1 MTVRETSHNE
11 TQRRVN
17 AGIIDQRIVRWV
29 VLGGVLWCISLLV
42 QSSAL
47 AIATYVLLATAVLCR
62 IAVRHWATSV
72 AAERRCNIYSASIGD
87 RVTVLVRVVNRSR
100 LPIPWSLLEDILPVR
115 AIRGRPPRLKVTG
128 KPMAAVS
135 IGPGRA
141 VTAVYQVECLERGFY
156 QLGPLIV
163 EVGDPFGLERRYRIV
178 TEPHFL
184 LVYPRV
190 VTLEEWDIATRKPV
204 GEVRLSH
211 RLFEDPT
218 RISGVR
224 EYQAGDPLN
233 RIHWRAT
240 ARTGTLHSKLF
251 EPSVIA
257 GATILLDF
265 HKETFSEGEVPVR
278 PELAVRMTASLAH
291 ALAQMNE
298 QIGFISNG
306 WDAVDLARL
315 EGWDPDPS
323 SRLAARRSAEAA
335 ESVDRLAP
343 IVVPT
348 RRGID
353 QFQRILEMLA
363 RLELSEG
370 LPFRE
375 LVHET
380 IQHIPQNT
388 ATVVL
393 LSTVSEEH
401 LVAVEMLHR
410 RGIPV
415 TLIINNHREEAFA
428 RAAAY
433 LGRTGVDLRVLTAP
447 EDVASLCRRYV
458 WR

>member
-1 MTVRETSHNE
+1 MTGRDTPHSESP
-11 TQRRVN
+11 RRDLTGTV
-17 AGIIDQRIVRWV
+17 DQRIVRWL
-29 VLGGVLWCISLLV
+29 VLGGILWCVSLLI

-62 IAVRHWATSV
+62 IVVRHWAASV
-72 AAERRCNIYSASIGD
+72 EAERRCNVYSARVGE
-87 RVTVLVRVVNRSR
+87 RVTVVVRVVNRSR
-100 LPIPWSLLEDILPVR
+100 LPIPWALLEDILPVR
-115 AIRGRPPRLKVTG
+115 AVRGRPPRLKITG
-128 KPMAAVS
+128 KPLTAVS
-135 IGPGRA
+135 IGRGKA
-141 VTAVYQVECLERGFY
+141 VSAVYQVECLERGFY
-156 QLGPLIV
+156 QLGPLVV

-184 LVYPRV
+184 LVYPQV
-190 VTLEEWDIATRKPV
+190 TTLEEWDIATRKPV

-257 GATILLDF
+257 GATILIDF
-265 HKETFSEGEVPVR
+265 HKEAFPSGTVPMR
-278 PELAVRMTASLAH
+278 SELAVRMAASLAY
-291 ALAQMNE
+291 ALTQMNE
-298 QIGFISNG
+298 QLGLISNG

-323 SRLAARRSAEAA
+323 SRLAARRSVEAA
-335 ESVDRLAP
+335 EQVDRLAP
-343 IVVPT
+343 IVVPN
-348 RRGID
+348 RRGAE

-380 IQHIPQNT
+380 IQHIPQN
-388 ATVVL
+388 AAAIVL
-393 LSTVSEEH
+393 LSSVGEEH
-401 LVAVEMLHR
+401 LVAVEMLQR

-415 TLIINNHREEAFA
+415 TLIINDHREDSLAK
-428 RAAAY
+428 AAAY
-433 LGRTGVDLRVLTAP
+433 LAGSGVDLRVLQTP
-447 EDVASLCRRYV
+447 DDVASLCRRYV